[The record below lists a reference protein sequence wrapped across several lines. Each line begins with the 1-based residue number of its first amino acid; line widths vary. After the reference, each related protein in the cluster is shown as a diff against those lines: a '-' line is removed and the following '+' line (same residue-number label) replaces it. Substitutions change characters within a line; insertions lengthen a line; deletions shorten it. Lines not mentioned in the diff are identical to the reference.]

1 MRQREYRMCILI
13 CTREAREMSKMEW
26 QDRSTHREQW
36 ENEERAWYEMYS
48 SWISDS
54 LCERCSETQS
64 AHPSTPLPCTSH
76 PLSGLSA
83 CKPTKSLYYHKLT
96 QHDKLRWWKCRCGL
110 LLNPLKQHYTDVRPS
125 FPPPN
130 WCVIHH
136 HHTPTCGHF
145 YCFESAVEGDG
156 ESCLKSTSDFINI
169 TSVWYAHSSST
180 CQRLVLCSSTNPGSI
195 MSSPLLFDERLLS
208 VVCRVLEL

>member
-169 TSVWYAHSSST
+169 PQCDMHTAPAPANGLCYAHPQIPGVSWVVRFSLTSVYS
-180 CQRLVLCSSTNPGSI
+180 Q
-195 MSSPLLFDERLLS
+195 LFAGF
-208 VVCRVLEL
+208 